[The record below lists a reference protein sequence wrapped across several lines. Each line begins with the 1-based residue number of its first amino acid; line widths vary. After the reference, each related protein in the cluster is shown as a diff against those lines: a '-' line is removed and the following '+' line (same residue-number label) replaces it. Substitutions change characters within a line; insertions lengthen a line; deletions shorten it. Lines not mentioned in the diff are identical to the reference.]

1 MDLLFDKNNF
11 SAEFKELLGFVD
23 ADIRFA
29 RLKSALQSAT
39 DEIVDL
45 ISETTYQ
52 QLLSLSPDAEML
64 ELVKYA
70 IALKAYIIYAPTAD
84 LSVTNNGRLMRRDD
98 HTVSAFE
105 WQIEANQEALE
116 NLYYRHLDR
125 LLKYMQKN
133 NITIN
138 LKKYDSI
145 GLFIPDLK
153 TFEKVYNIGGSH
165 LLYFKLLPGLREFE
179 KIDLLS
185 RIGKNYFDDRTLI
198 TTELRDLIELAAVNY
213 AMAWGIRRLNI
224 QLFPKGVLQYSK
236 TGSANK
242 KQGSKLEYLE
252 TAMVFDKDTLKYLQK
267 IEDYM
272 SKNKPKNIFV
282 EPIKP
287 IEWDLGFSG
296 DDAFVDL

>member
-1 MDLLFDKNNF
+1 MDLLFAKNNF

-52 QLLSLSPDAEML
+52 QLLSPSPDAEML

-84 LSVTNNGRLMRRDD
+84 LAVTNNGRLMRRDD

-145 GLFIPDLK
+145 GLFIPDLE
-153 TFEKVYNIGGSH
+153 TFETVFNIGGVS
-165 LLYFKLLPGLREFE
+165 
-179 KIDLLS
+179 S
-185 RIGKNYFDDRTLI
+185 TL
-198 TTELRDLIELAAVNY
+198 
-213 AMAWGIRRLNI
+213 
-224 QLFPKGVLQYSK
+224 F
-236 TGSANK
+236 
-242 KQGSKLEYLE
+242 
-252 TAMVFDKDTLKYLQK
+252 
-267 IEDYM
+267 
-272 SKNKPKNIFV
+272 
-282 EPIKP
+282 
-287 IEWDLGFSG
+287 
-296 DDAFVDL
+296 